1 MLASANKLIN
11 NPYQDILSAIISA
24 HVYKTMEGNFSE
36 FASRIQIHRRTAWEW
51 AQGTQ
56 IPQLDALLRICSYFG
71 TTPVQLFIG
80 DFQEVALAPQ
90 NSSKKKS
97 TSERPRRLF
106 KRFEAEKLQDV
117 LEQVLQSE
125 EYPPPSMREVA
136 QRLHYDQ
143 SHLRKHFRCLCQAIS
158 ARYKAYQQAQRQERL
173 RKMNAQVQQ
182 TAEGLNAQS
191 RTLSERQIGKMLG
204 KRGIFK
210 EDAARAALKNFLIH

>member
-1 MLASANKLIN
+1 MCTKQWREIS
-11 NPYQDILSAIISA
+11 LSSPVVSKFIGER
-24 HVYKTMEGNFSE
+24 HGNGHKGHKSP
-36 FASRIQIHRRTAWEW
+36 SCM
-51 AQGTQ
+51 
-56 IPQLDALLRICSYFG
+56 PCYNICSYFG
-71 TTPVQLFIG
+71 TTPIQLFTG
-80 DFQEVALAPQ
+80 DFQEVAPALQ

-97 TSERPRRLF
+97 TSEHPHRPF
-106 KRFEAEKLQDV
+106 KRFEAERLQDV

-158 ARYKAYQQAQRQERL
+158 ARYKAYQQAQRLERI

-182 TAEGLNAQS
+182 TAEVLNAQS

-210 EDAARAALKNFLIH
+210 EDAARAALKNFLIL